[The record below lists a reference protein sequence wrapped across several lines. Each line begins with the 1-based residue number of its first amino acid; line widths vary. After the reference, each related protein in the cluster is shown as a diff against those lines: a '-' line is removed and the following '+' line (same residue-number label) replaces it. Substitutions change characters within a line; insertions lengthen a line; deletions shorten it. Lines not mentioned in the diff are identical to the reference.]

1 MRRSKRITLIE
12 VISVW
17 VVSILVVSP
26 YMYVLKVDRGLCMDR
41 WKKIYRFTYYV
52 ILQIF
57 SCVIPVIVMVVTY
70 TYSGRVLLRKEIPG
84 ASGNSFRR
92 RRRKQNQRVTQMFGI
107 IVVIFFGMTTP
118 YLASFFIIGYYGTFE
133 EEIYLKNENLLFNL
147 QYAFY
152 TLMGFNSNIN
162 PFIYA
167 MRYKDI
173 SKTIKRFLSSQRHRD
188 GMKRR
193 VGVVQMAERKFGL
206 VSVQR
211 QQLIIQNEQ
220 YEES

>member
-1 MRRSKRITLIE
+1 MKRSKKITLIE

-17 VVSILVVSP
+17 VISILIVSP
-26 YMYVLKVDRGLCMDR
+26 YMYVLKVEHGLCMDR

-52 ILQIF
+52 VLQIF
-57 SCVIPVIVMVVTY
+57 SCVIPVIIMVVTY
-70 TYSGRVLLRKEIPG
+70 TYSARVLLRKKIPG
-84 ASGNSFRR
+84 ISGNSFRR

-118 YLASFFIIGYYGTFE
+118 YLVSFFVIGYYGTFE
-133 EEIYLKNENLLFNL
+133 EEIYLKNEKLLFNL

-173 SKTIKRFLSSQRHRD
+173 SKTIKRFLSTQRHRD
-188 GMKRR
+188 KMKRK
-193 VGVVQMAERKFGL
+193 VGVVQMVERKFGN

-211 QQLIIQNEQ
+211 EKLIIQNDQ
-220 YEES
+220 YEGS